1 MYVNVAVLRETQP
14 HERRVALVPSVVPK
28 LIKLGAKL
36 HMQSGA
42 GNAVQL
48 PDSAYKDVAFIK
60 ERRRMVGDA
69 DVVLAVQPPAIDV
82 IDAMKEGAILV
93 SFIYAE
99 KQQALVQKLLDK
111 KITCFAMER
120 VPRISRAQSMDAL
133 SSQSALAG
141 YYAVQLGATHL
152 ARVLPKITTAAGAI
166 GPAKVLVMGLGV
178 AGLEAIATAHRLGA
192 VVEGYDVRPDTQGQA
207 LSLGATFVDTGID
220 ATGQGGYARELTP
233 EEKATVAEVLTKHI
247 QQADLVI
254 TTAAIP
260 GKASPKLISKAQV
273 AGMKAGAVIV
283 DLSAEGGGNCEDTVP
298 GETTTVGLVTI
309 VAPLNVP
316 SLLSEDASELYAKNQ
331 YNLLALMMKD
341 NIITIDWTDEVLAG
355 TALTHAGALK
365 KAPTAPDADKH
376 DAKPVGANKHAAT
389 PPTTKAA

>member
-316 SLLSEDASELYAKNQ
+316 SLLGEDASELYAKNQ